1 MLTKL
6 FEKGYFSKV
15 KWVKLNTISTNH
27 AIAIPALTI
36 HHNNISMIKSVKHG
50 IPFLIQIGYTILF
63 YDQQT
68 FFMTNKP
75 LNLCAWQ
82 TFVTK
87 KCIIGKQN

>member
-50 IPFLIQIGYTILF
+50 IPFLIQIGYTI
-63 YDQQT
+63 

-87 KCIIGKQN
+87 KCIIGKIDAWKN

>member
-1 MLTKL
+1 
-6 FEKGYFSKV
+6 
-15 KWVKLNTISTNH
+15 
-27 AIAIPALTI
+27 
-36 HHNNISMIKSVKHG
+36 MIKSVRHG
-50 IPFLIQIGYTILF
+50 IPFLIQIGYTIFF

-87 KCIIGKQN
+87 KCIIGKIGAWQNQKTLNSAMSSKATDQTRFSMHSVLFTNNL